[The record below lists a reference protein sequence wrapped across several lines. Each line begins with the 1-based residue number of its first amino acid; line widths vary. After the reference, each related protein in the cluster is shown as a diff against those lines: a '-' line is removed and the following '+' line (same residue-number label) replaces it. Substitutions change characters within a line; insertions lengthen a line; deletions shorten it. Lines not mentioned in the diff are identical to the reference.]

1 MSVVEFKK
9 VTEIEILFDQINIIW
24 KVREELL
31 LKISVRQGAMLIVTF
46 HNFANGPKKPTACT

>member
-31 LKISVRQGAMLIVTF
+31 LKISVRL
-46 HNFANGPKKPTACT
+46 C